1 MNNPNE
7 QSPVILQCENIHKM
21 YKMTSK
27 PVEVLHGLSLSVQA
41 GSTLAIM
48 GASGSGK
55 STLLHVL
62 GGLDRPDQG
71 KVFFNGTDVYQM
83 ARRKR
88 SRWLSDEVG
97 FVFQSYHLLPE
108 LSIVENVML
117 PALSRNDAMRRA
129 AQNRRRALDL
139 LDRVGLADRAEHRS
153 TELSGGEQQR
163 TALARALMNEPS
175 IVLADEP
182 TGNLDS
188 ETGGQVLDYLLKL
201 REEHHQTLIMVTHNR
216 TVAELADEMVFLR
229 DGLVKKNETG

>member
-1 MNNPNE
+1 MNNEAP
-7 QSPVILQCENIHKM
+7 ILLHCENVHKS
-21 YKMTSK
+21 YKMTAK
-27 PVEVLHGLSLSVQA
+27 PVEVLHGLSLTIRK

-62 GGLDRPDQG
+62 GGLDKPEQG
-71 KVFFNGTDVYQM
+71 QVYFNNTNIYKM
-83 ARRKR
+83 PKRKR

-97 FVFQSYHLLPE
+97 FVFQAYHLLPE
-108 LSIVENVML
+108 LSILENVML
-117 PALSRNDAMRRA
+117 PALNRSDAMRRA
-129 AQNRRRALDL
+129 SEFRTRARDL

-163 TALARALMNEPS
+163 AALARSLMNQPS

-201 REEHHQTLIMVTHNR
+201 GKENNQTLVMVTHNQ
-216 TVAELADEMVFLR
+216 TVAELADSMVFLR
-229 DGLVKKNETG
+229 DGTINNESAF